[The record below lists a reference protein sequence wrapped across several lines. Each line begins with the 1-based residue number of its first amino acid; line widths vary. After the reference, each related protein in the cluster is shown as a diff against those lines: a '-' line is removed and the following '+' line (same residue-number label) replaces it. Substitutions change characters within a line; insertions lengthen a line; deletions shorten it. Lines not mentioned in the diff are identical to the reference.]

1 MRYRIRW
8 AKRGK
13 LRYLSHHDE
22 ALIFERAARR
32 GGLPLAYS
40 QGFSPH
46 PKIAF
51 GSGLPVGYGSEV
63 ELLDIGLTDPL
74 PDSQVVELFNAG
86 LPEGLQVLS
95 AAPVADGAISLGA
108 LIHAADY
115 EVTCSEPWVED
126 ALSRF
131 LGIDSYMI
139 TKPYKGGHR
148 EDDLRR
154 GVIDGVLTQDGFTLR
169 CAIKPR
175 AIRPSDVFAALEEM
189 AGQDAGVVGF
199 QRVALLTSK
208 DDDFVAL
215 DENFQELK
223 VAS

>member
-1 MRYRIRW
+1 MRFRIRW

-22 ALIFERAARR
+22 ALVFERAARR

-40 QGFSPH
+40 KGFTAH

-63 ELLDIGLTDPL
+63 ELLDIGLSESL
-74 PDSQVVELFNAG
+74 PGSDIVHLFNEG
-86 LPEGLQVLS
+86 LPEGLFVHA
-95 AAPVADGAISLGA
+95 AAPVPDGAVSLGA

-115 EVTCSEPWVED
+115 EVKCEEPWVQD
-126 ALSRF
+126 AFDRF
-131 LGIDSYMI
+131 MGIDTYML
-139 TKPYKGGHR
+139 TKPYKGGER
-148 EDDLRR
+148 EDDLRA
-154 GVIDGVLTQDGFTLR
+154 GVIQGAFTAEGIALR

-175 AIRPSDVFAALEEM
+175 AIRPSDVFTAFEELM
-189 AGQDAGVVGF
+189 GRDARAVTF

-208 DDDFVAL
+208 SGGFVTL
-215 DENFQELK
+215 DENYQELK